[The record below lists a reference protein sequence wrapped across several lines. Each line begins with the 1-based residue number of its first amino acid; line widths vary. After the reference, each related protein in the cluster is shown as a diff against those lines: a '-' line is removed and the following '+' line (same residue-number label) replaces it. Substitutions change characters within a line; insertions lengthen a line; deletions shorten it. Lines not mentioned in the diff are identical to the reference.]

1 MASPITTN
9 TGAGYGLDIKNIVSV
24 LVNADTSA
32 KANQIAR
39 QTSNNSAM
47 ISGIGSLR
55 SALTAFQDA
64 MKKLND
70 KNAPS
75 FNAFAGTSA
84 DEKVVKIKSSNSAV
98 AGTYDIKVDKLA
110 TASKVASK
118 QFAGGASTAIG
129 AGELTISQNG
139 KDYKVNVASGA
150 TLQSV
155 RDQINK
161 EMSANGITANIINEA
176 GGSRLV
182 FSSTTTGQGSDISV
196 GGIPELAINGTQPIS
211 GSGAGYISG
220 LAQDAEFSI
229 DGLALK
235 SPKNTVDQAISG
247 LTLELTGV
255 STGGNPT
262 KATVALDNEGLK
274 KSVQSF
280 VDAYNTL
287 QKAVTALVT
296 PEKDAN
302 GNVKSLGPLTNDP
315 TTRSLLG
322 DVRKVLTE
330 VGAGDK
336 LTTLSQLGINTQK
349 DGTLEF
355 NSTKFTSALND
366 KKLGSEIQELFTGTN
381 GLFERMNKAIE
392 PYNSTGGML
401 DSRKTNLDKA
411 AKNLENQ
418 QAALDR
424 RTELLTASLT
434 KKFSA
439 LDTALAK
446 MKKQGEQIT
455 SIFEAMNAQA
465 KKS

>member
-1 MASPITTN
+1 M
-9 TGAGYGLDIKNIVSV
+9 
-24 LVNADTSA
+24 
-32 KANQIAR
+32 
-39 QTSNNSAM
+39 
-47 ISGIGSLR
+47 
-55 SALTAFQDA
+55 
-64 MKKLND
+64 
-70 KNAPS
+70 
-75 FNAFAGTSA
+75 
-84 DEKVVKIKSSNSAV
+84 
-98 AGTYDIKVDKLA
+98 
-110 TASKVASK
+110 
-118 QFAGGASTAIG
+118 
-129 AGELTISQNG
+129 
-139 KDYKVNVASGA
+139 
-150 TLQSV
+150 
-155 RDQINK
+155 
-161 EMSANGITANIINEA
+161 
-176 GGSRLV
+176 
-182 FSSTTTGQGSDISV
+182 
-196 GGIPELAINGTQPIS
+196 
-211 GSGAGYISG
+211 
-220 LAQDAEFSI
+220 
-229 DGLALK
+229 
-235 SPKNTVDQAISG
+235 
-247 LTLELTGV
+247 
-255 STGGNPT
+255 
-262 KATVALDNEGLK
+262 
-274 KSVQSF
+274 
-280 VDAYNTL
+280 
-287 QKAVTALVT
+287 
-296 PEKDAN
+296 
-302 GNVKSLGPLTNDP
+302 
-315 TTRSLLG
+315 LG

-381 GLFERMNKAIE
+381 GLFERMNKAID